1 MKPVGY
7 ILILIGILFMG
18 LQWVAEWLAVDIC
31 LDAGEVYD
39 YVTSSCRSDI
49 SKLPYTPHTERFGW
63 QILASVFFAALGL
76 VLVFIGRRRP
86 R

>member
-18 LQWVAEWLAVDIC
+18 FQWIAEWSAVDIC

-39 YVTSSCRSDI
+39 YATSSCRSDI
-49 SKLPYTPHTERFGW
+49 SRLPYTPYTERFGW
-63 QILASVFFAALGL
+63 QILASVIFAAVGL
-76 VLVFIGRRRP
+76 VFVVIGRRRHQ
-86 R
+86 